1 MFKIQLKMKRVKSRK
16 LKAKTYRVI
25 KNNHKKIHNR
35 KRKKKKKKKKK
46 KKMNKMSKMKK
57 ILKI

>member
-1 MFKIQLKMKRVKSRK
+1 MKRVKSRK